1 MEAREQHS
9 QRKEQ
14 IFATAYRLFMSQGY
28 ENTTIQTI
36 IREVGIAKGTFYHYF
51 SSKEEL
57 LSELAL
63 WQFEGALGILRAI
76 VDDES
81 MTALQK
87 FEKLGES
94 MGMWKMENRELILSV
109 SRTLFHPN
117 NLRLRHTFNYYTKQL
132 FGPLYA
138 TIIRQGVEEGVFRVT
153 YPEETAEMI
162 MLLSFGIGDELV
174 PLVLSME
181 EDPDALEQLK
191 RKLWSFERA
200 IERLLGAEANLL
212 QLYKPEQISA
222 FAEGGKE

>member
-1 MEAREQHS
+1 
-9 QRKEQ
+9 
-14 IFATAYRLFMSQGY
+14 
-28 ENTTIQTI
+28 
-36 IREVGIAKGTFYHYF
+36 
-51 SSKEEL
+51 
-57 LSELAL
+57 
-63 WQFEGALGILRAI
+63 
-76 VDDES
+76 
-81 MTALQK
+81 
-87 FEKLGES
+87 
-94 MGMWKMENRELILSV
+94 
-109 SRTLFHPN
+109 
-117 NLRLRHTFNYYTKQL
+117 
-132 FGPLYA
+132 
-138 TIIRQGVEEGVFRVT
+138 VFRVT